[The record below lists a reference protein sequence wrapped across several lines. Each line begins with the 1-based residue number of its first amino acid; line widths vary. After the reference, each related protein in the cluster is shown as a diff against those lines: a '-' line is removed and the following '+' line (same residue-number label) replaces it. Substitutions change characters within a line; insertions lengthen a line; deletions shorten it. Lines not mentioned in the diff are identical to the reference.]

1 MAQRSFEKDLER
13 LEQIVKDLE
22 EGDLALDD
30 SLKRFEEG
38 VRLARAC
45 EKALAQA
52 EKRIEVLSK
61 DSEGNLVSEPLDAD
75 SEDADEEA
83 CRLEHYVDDELAH
96 RIELLADFAG
106 SHSDALAEWRSFF
119 LARLRT
125 SSSQETGPEAD
136 RSDNQPDAD

>member
-1 MAQRSFEKDLER
+1 MAQRGFEKDLER
-13 LEQIVKDLE
+13 LEQVVKDLE

-61 DSEGNLVSEPLDAD
+61 DNEGNLVAKPLDAD
-75 SEDADEEA
+75 SEDGEEEASAADDAPSGDAGTGGNHDEDADEGDGKE
-83 CRLEHYVDDELAH
+83 DEL
-96 RIELLADFAG
+96 LF
-106 SHSDALAEWRSFF
+106 
-119 LARLRT
+119 
-125 SSSQETGPEAD
+125 
-136 RSDNQPDAD
+136 